1 LFNQGPGLNTQGFL
15 FCKGRKMNSID
26 FSKLNEQ
33 IVKQAF
39 AKWVLTDEQKQRLFK
54 DKIDRAKELVEAR
67 KPFQATTQY

>member
-1 LFNQGPGLNTQGFL
+1 
-15 FCKGRKMNSID
+15 MNSID